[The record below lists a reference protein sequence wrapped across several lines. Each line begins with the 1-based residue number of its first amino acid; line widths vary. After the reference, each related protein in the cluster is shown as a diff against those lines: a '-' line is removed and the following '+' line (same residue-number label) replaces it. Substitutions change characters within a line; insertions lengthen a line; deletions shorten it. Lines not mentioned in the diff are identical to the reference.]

1 MLLKKLSH
9 FQKYQEQIDD
19 KEYRLVTASDD
30 GYVLFWNIPNDLVTE
45 AKAHRAQALAG
56 ESRGSVVVATA
67 GNRLTMGKKNIKLGA
82 NFLSAS
88 F

>member
-45 AKAHRAQALAG
+45 AKAHMAQALAG
-56 ESRGSVVVATA
+56 ESRGSVVGATA
-67 GNRLTMGKKNIKLGA
+67 GNRLTMGKKNIKVGA
-82 NFLSAS
+82 SFLSAS